1 MKARYRT
8 QCRVPVDS
16 YLQWELGTATLVG
29 KLPFVPPRGM
39 SLQVTPGVPAMRV
52 DEVRWS
58 ITTAD
63 EIEVFFMEPASP
75 AEAPLS
81 TDLQAEGWSVVA

>member
-1 MKARYRT
+1 MRARFHT

-16 YLQWELGTATLVG
+16 YLRWELGSATLIG

-39 SLQVTPGVPAMRV
+39 SLQVSPSVPAFRV

-58 ITTAD
+58 CTKAD
-63 EIEVFFMEPASP
+63 EIEVFFLEPESP

-81 TDLQAEGWSVVA
+81 IDLQAEGWQVVA